1 MFWRYTTR
9 MNQMPTSKHDV
20 AATPHAGGGH
30 VRTEPL
36 SVPLLA
42 TWATCG
48 LYMLLPAAM
57 TLGPRWLLLIIVTA
71 VLIPLIIFRL
81 QQRFFPSH
89 VCGHISA
96 AIITLFSGYSLMTL
110 VRDLPRHHDAPV
122 QMLMAAGVLWMINVL
137 IFAFWY
143 WRLDGGGPHAR
154 ASRGHYQTGCF
165 LFPQMTMKN
174 SDPSWSPLFLDY
186 LFVAFTTSTAF
197 SPTDTPVLSR
207 WAKLLTMLQAIISL
221 GIVVLI
227 AGRAINII

>member
-1 MFWRYTTR
+1 
-9 MNQMPTSKHDV
+9 
-20 AATPHAGGGH
+20 
-30 VRTEPL
+30 
-36 SVPLLA
+36 
-42 TWATCG
+42 
-48 LYMLLPAAM
+48 MLLPPTM
-57 TLGPRWLLLIIVTA
+57 TLGPRWLLLIVVTA

-81 QQRFFPSH
+81 RQRFFPSH

-96 AIITLFSGYSLMTL
+96 AIITLFSGYSLFAL
-110 VRDLPRHHDAPV
+110 VRDLPRHRDTPV
-122 QMLMAAGVLWMINVL
+122 QMLMAAGVLWVINVL

-174 SDPSWSPLFLDY
+174 GDPSWSPRFLDY

-221 GIVVLI
+221 GVVVLI

>member
-1 MFWRYTTR
+1 
-9 MNQMPTSKHDV
+9 MNDAQAVKHEAASK
-20 AATPHAGGGH
+20 TQNGAGPI
-30 VRTEPL
+30 VMEPL
-36 SVPLLA
+36 SIPLLA

-48 LYMLLPAAM
+48 LYMLLPPAM
-57 TLGPRWLLLIIVTA
+57 ILGPRWLLLIIVTA

-81 QQRFFPSH
+81 RRQFLQSH
-89 VCGHISA
+89 VCGHLTA
-96 AIITLFSGYSLMTL
+96 GIITLFSAYSLFTL
-110 VRDLPRHHDAPV
+110 VRDLPQHHDSPV
-122 QMLMAAGVLWMINVL
+122 QMLQAAGLLWAINVL

-174 SDPSWSPLFLDY
+174 SDPSWSPRFLDY

-207 WAKLLTMLQAIISL
+207 WAKLLTMLQSIISL
-221 GIVVLI
+221 GVVVLI
-227 AGRAINII
+227 ASRAINII

>member
-1 MFWRYTTR
+1 MG
-9 MNQMPTSKHDV
+9 MNQMPIPKHD
-20 AATPHAGGGH
+20 ATDLPQTPSGKLAI
-30 VRTEPL
+30 EPL

-42 TWATCG
+42 TFVTCG
-48 LYMLLPAAM
+48 LYMLLPRTM
-57 TLGPRWLLLIIVTA
+57 MLGPPWLLLIVVTA

-81 QQRFFPSH
+81 RQHFFLSH

-96 AIITLFSGYSLMTL
+96 ALITLFTGYSLLAL
-110 VRDLPRHHDAPV
+110 VRDLPTHHDTPI
-122 QMLMAAGVLWMINVL
+122 QMLRAAGMLWMINVL

-165 LFPQMTMKN
+165 LFPQMTMRN
-174 SDPSWSPLFLDY
+174 GDPSWSPRFLDY

>member
-1 MFWRYTTR
+1 
-9 MNQMPTSKHDV
+9 MPTPKHD
-20 AATPHAGGGH
+20 AADLPQTQSGKLAI
-30 VRTEPL
+30 EPL

-42 TWATCG
+42 TFITCG
-48 LYMLLPAAM
+48 FYMLLPRSM
-57 TLGPRWLLLIIVTA
+57 MLGPPWLLLIVVTA

-81 QQRFFPSH
+81 RRCFFLSH

-96 AIITLFSGYSLMTL
+96 ALITLFTGYSLLAL
-110 VRDLPRHHDAPV
+110 VRDLPTHHDTPI
-122 QMLMAAGVLWMINVL
+122 QMLRAAGMLWMINVL

-165 LFPQMTMKN
+165 LFPQMTMRN
-174 SDPSWSPLFLDY
+174 GDPSWSPRFLDY

>member
-1 MFWRYTTR
+1 
-9 MNQMPTSKHDV
+9 MNQMPTPKHD
-20 AATPHAGGGH
+20 ATATTQTEAGH
-30 VRTEPL
+30 VAIEPL

-48 LYMLLPAAM
+48 LYMLLPRAM
-57 TLGPRWLLLIIVTA
+57 MLGPPWLLLIVVTA
-71 VLIPLIIFRL
+71 VLIPLIIFRVR
-81 QQRFFPSH
+81 QRFFLSH

-96 AIITLFSGYSLMTL
+96 AIITLFTGYSLFAL
-110 VRDLPRHHDAPV
+110 VRDLPTHHDTPV
-122 QMLMAAGVLWMINVL
+122 QMLRAAGMLWMINVL
-137 IFAFWY
+137 VFAFWY

-174 SDPSWSPLFLDY
+174 GDPSWSPRFLDY

-221 GIVVLI
+221 GTVVLI

>member
-1 MFWRYTTR
+1 MG
-9 MNQMPTSKHDV
+9 MNQMPIPKHD
-20 AATPHAGGGH
+20 ATDLPQTQSGKLA
-30 VRTEPL
+30 VEPL

-42 TWATCG
+42 TFVTCG
-48 LYMLLPAAM
+48 LYMLLPRTM
-57 TLGPRWLLLIIVTA
+57 MLGPPWLLLIVVTA

-81 QQRFFPSH
+81 RQRFFLSH

-96 AIITLFSGYSLMTL
+96 ALITLFTGYSLLAL
-110 VRDLPRHHDAPV
+110 VRDLPTHHDTPI
-122 QMLMAAGVLWMINVL
+122 QMLRAAGMLWMINVL

-165 LFPQMTMKN
+165 LFPQMTMRN
-174 SDPSWSPLFLDY
+174 GDPSWSPRFLDY

>member
-1 MFWRYTTR
+1 MADTQAANHD
-9 MNQMPTSKHDV
+9 MASKPLASTPPV
-20 AATPHAGGGH
+20 AI
-30 VRTEPL
+30 EPL
-36 SVPLLA
+36 SIPLLA

-48 LYMLLPAAM
+48 LYMLLPPAM
-57 TLGPRWLLLIIVTA
+57 TLGPRWLLVLVVTA

-81 QQRFFPSH
+81 RRKYFVSH
-89 VCGHISA
+89 ICGHLSA
-96 AIITLFSGYSLMTL
+96 GIITLFSAYSLIIM
-110 VRDLPRHHDAPV
+110 VRDLPRHHDSPV
-122 QMLMAAGVLWMINVL
+122 QMLQAAGLLWAINVL

-154 ASRGHYQTGCF
+154 ASRAHYQTGCF

-174 SDPSWSPLFLDY
+174 GDPSWAPRFVDY

-207 WAKLLTMLQAIISL
+207 WAKLLTMLQSIISL

-227 AGRAINII
+227 ASRAINII